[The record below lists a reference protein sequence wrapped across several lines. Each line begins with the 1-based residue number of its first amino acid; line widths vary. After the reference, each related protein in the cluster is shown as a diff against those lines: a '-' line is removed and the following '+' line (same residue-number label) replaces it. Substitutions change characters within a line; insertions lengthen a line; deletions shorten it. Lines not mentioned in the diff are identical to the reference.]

1 MIENAPNVNA
11 TNHFEEILSIVT
23 DTKLQ
28 TLLEKVECEYLY
40 WDKVKYLVPK
50 DIKPELFWAA
60 VKTKRQMQLKTVEF
74 GNYKFYFSITPAM
87 QNMLHD
93 FDVNMGAGAE
103 ASHIIKEKDR
113 QGYLINSLME
123 EAIASSQIEGASTTR
138 KVAKDMLRKALRP
151 QNKSQQMIV
160 NNYQT
165 IQRLAE
171 ESIKDINLDMLLN
184 MHASITAYTLDN
196 AGDEGRLRQTDDIYV
211 VDAITGSVAHT
222 PPSHNEVESLL
233 RDLFDFANNNDNS
246 EASFIHPIVKGIILH
261 FMLAWIHPF
270 VDGNGRTARSV
281 FYWYLLKKGYW
292 LTEYLSISR
301 VIYNNKRRYERA
313 FLYTES
319 DGMDMTY
326 FILHNLTVMKKAY
339 DDLKV
344 YLSEKQK
351 ERGAILQYAD
361 IEGINERQMQIL
373 KLLSDN
379 PSLVLTCQEVSNR
392 FGVTERTARTDLNE
406 LADMGHLK
414 RIPIN
419 KKQTGFMRCI

>member
-1 MIENAPNVNA
+1 M
-11 TNHFEEILSIVT
+11 
-23 DTKLQ
+23 
-28 TLLEKVECEYLY
+28 
-40 WDKVKYLVPK
+40 
-50 DIKPELFWAA
+50 
-60 VKTKRQMQLKTVEF
+60 
-74 GNYKFYFSITPAM
+74 PAM
-87 QNMLHD
+87 
-93 FDVNMGAGAE
+93 
-103 ASHIIKEKDR
+103 R
-113 QGYLINSLME
+113 
-123 EAIASSQIEGASTTR
+123 EGC
-138 KVAKDMLRKALRP
+138 AK
-151 QNKSQQMIV
+151 
-160 NNYQT
+160 QT
-165 IQRLAE
+165 I
-171 ESIKDINLDMLLN
+171 
-184 MHASITAYTLDN
+184 
-196 AGDEGRLRQTDDIYV
+196 
-211 VDAITGSVAHT
+211 
-222 PPSHNEVESLL
+222 
-233 RDLFDFANNNDNS
+233 FDNNNDNS

-373 KLLSDN
+373 KLLSDS

-414 RIPIN
+414 
-419 KKQTGFMRCI
+419 